1 MFKKIG
7 SILLILSLM
16 ACNSSVQN
24 TKQTKDTARDS
35 VVITTSK
42 SIVDIKKLP
51 EDFFANNNVEK
62 WENFTRFNEAIEDLT
77 ALNTDDIEVFL
88 EEILIKTKE
97 LQTGAIPKEFDTP
110 QIRGRMKLVRMQTM
124 KSIYFTK
131 HYTEDS
137 LDNSL
142 DKLYQFYNV
151 LLDRMISL
159 TEEENIFSTSTSDK
173 KELSKP
179 QGQTSRDKT
188 DSFRRQR

>member
-16 ACNSSVQN
+16 ACNSNVQN

-35 VVITTSK
+35 AVITTSK

-97 LQTGAIPKEFDTP
+97 LQTGTIPKEFDTP
-110 QIRGRMKLVRMQTM
+110 QIRGRMKLVQMQTM

-159 TEEENIFSTSTSDK
+159 TEEENIFSTSTSEK